1 MNLFG
6 ATSLT
11 VSLCTYFL
19 LVGGFMFI
27 IAAIFSGFASMAL
40 ADTKQFAFL
49 DIEYAFI
56 WVQPE
61 VGLS

>member
-56 WVQPE
+56 
-61 VGLS
+61 